1 LVTVTFHYSI
11 PEEEKCSDKKN
22 GFTALR
28 ITSSRNT
35 TLEQKNSPFKKIFT
49 PKKIIGRIQNVQSTL
64 TKINFNLHSSG
75 RRFLQRSTCFSLCCE
90 NNFLQLW
97 TSLPFPGM
105 KIENITPE
113 DTLFGR
119 IFSFFVARLTSKK
132 NPTKKITKITL
143 KTSAKSLTHRSSVM
157 KSPSSLQKA

>member
-1 LVTVTFHYSI
+1 M
-11 PEEEKCSDKKN
+11 KKN

-49 PKKIIGRIQNVQSTL
+49 PKKIIGRIQNVQSTS
-64 TKINFNLHSSG
+64 TKINFNLHTSG

-97 TSLPFPGM
+97 TYLPFPGM

-119 IFSFFVARLTSKK
+119 IFAFFVARLTLKK
-132 NPTKKITKITL
+132 NPTKKITPHKSWKCLPSRIFNFK
-143 KTSAKSLTHRSSVM
+143 KTHHCTMTPFKFPSRLLLFIAMTHV
-157 KSPSSLQKA
+157 